1 MRGSPVQVR
10 PGAFCFTLVNQG
22 FFVLWRGKT
31 VQKRAV
37 FCSFGDY
44 TFHASPVPFSAAFLS
59 FLPRHILFPLPLR
72 ILFLLRPGIVLSNRL
87 QFPLCLDIVCYRYLR
102 KAKHMEVFISR
113 WQSPASMTLLIS
125 EYYFPAS
132 VLLLSYRNTI
142 GYKNTT
148 GLLTG
153 DINILHLIIARF

>member
-1 MRGSPVQVR
+1 
-10 PGAFCFTLVNQG
+10 
-22 FFVLWRGKT
+22 
-31 VQKRAV
+31 
-37 FCSFGDY
+37 
-44 TFHASPVPFSAAFLS
+44 
-59 FLPRHILFPLPLR
+59 
-72 ILFLLRPGIVLSNRL
+72 
-87 QFPLCLDIVCYRYLR
+87 
-102 KAKHMEVFISR
+102 
-113 WQSPASMTLLIS
+113 MTLLIS